1 MNQHWTLADLLA
13 RFPELLTDWGA
24 RPTDTATGQG
34 RYIKE
39 TCGRRQFADVS
50 VEGRPAEQLT
60 ITLGHEWPA
69 EVAQELRTD
78 LDHALLR
85 GLFEAVLRHEPAALG
100 CHLVITGVV
109 YHQDAS
115 AVAVRIA
122 ASMAFQDMARKT
134 DWTPRTPSGPVA
146 A

>member
-1 MNQHWTLADLLA
+1 MTQHWTLADLLA
-13 RFPELLTDWGA
+13 RFPELLAGVGA
-24 RPTDTATGQG
+24 RPTDTTTGRG

-39 TCGRRQFADVS
+39 AGGRRHCADVS

-60 ITLGHEWPA
+60 ITLGHEWPP
-69 EVAQELRTD
+69 EVAEELRTD
-78 LDHALLR
+78 LDHALVG

-100 CHLVITGVV
+100 CHLVTTGVV
-109 YHQDAS
+109 YHQDTS
-115 AVAVRIA
+115 DVAVRIA

-134 DWTPRTPSGPVA
+134 DWSPRTPTGPVA